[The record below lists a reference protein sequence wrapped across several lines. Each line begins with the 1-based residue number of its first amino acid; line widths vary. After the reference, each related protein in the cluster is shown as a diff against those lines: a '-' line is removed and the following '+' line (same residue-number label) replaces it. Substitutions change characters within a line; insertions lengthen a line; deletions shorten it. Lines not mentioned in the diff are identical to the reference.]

1 MLKALAA
8 LVVDRGLVPS
18 THTGQ
23 FTLPIIPGPEVLT
36 PSSGLLGHLHVGN
49 EHTNACT
56 DRQAGRQAGRQTDR
70 QTHTHQKNMKTRRRL
85 ARIPSWTKEGLAKW
99 VSI

>member
-1 MLKALAA
+1 MFKALAA

-18 THTGQ
+18 IHTGQ

-49 EHTNACT
+49 EHTHACT
-56 DRQAGRQAGRQTDR
+56 DRQTDR
-70 QTHTHQKNMKTRRRL
+70 QTHTHIHQKNMKTRRRL